1 MELENHCDAITFGRE
16 LRAHRKALGWT
27 ARQLATVYS
36 EEIGRED
43 DPIDTSF
50 IYHLEAGNMLVDKGR
65 RAILAR
71 IVDMPLALAGIGTLA
86 SHATPQLFTHPTVNV
101 SEYEQTLQMYTETWQ
116 AGTTFRVAKDIR
128 KRVSALE
135 HTALCSTGNRAQVV
149 NLLCEYQVLAAD
161 VVAEQDPASAAQL
174 LGKTVTLS
182 YQEKQ
187 YDLYVHA
194 LRQRAQTGISQ
205 FELTNDHSI
214 LTQSLA
220 DFQATDAV
228 QKYVSPFYQGLVN
241 VRKGLVYA
249 YSAKNEGEFAIA
261 LNILDTAGNQIGKIS
276 ADPHIAARLDIERW
290 RLNRA
295 SAYLYAPRGS
305 AALALAELEQLDRF
319 LPTTSPRRSV
329 HRHILFAKAYLKTG
343 NFPLATSYANAALE
357 VTSQFNMDTLS
368 AHLEGVYRVL
378 RNSPYG
384 NQPDTAH
391 FGVALLKAQR
401 PELF

>member
-1 MELENHCDAITFGRE
+1 MDFDAVTFGRE

-27 ARQLATVYS
+27 ARRLVTVYS

-50 IYHLEAGNMLVDKGR
+50 IYHLEAGDMLFDKGR

-71 IVDMPLALAGIGTLA
+71 IVDMPLALAGIGVLA
-86 SHATPQLFTHPTVNV
+86 TQSTAQLFATPTVDIK
-101 SEYEQTLQMYTETWQ
+101 EYEQTLQLYTGTWQ
-116 AGTTFRVAKDIR
+116 AGTTFKVAKDIR
-128 KRVSALE
+128 KRVTTLE
-135 HTALCSTGNRAQVV
+135 NAAFYSTENRATVM
-149 NLLCEYQVLAAD
+149 NLLCQYQVLAAD
-161 VVAEQDPASAAQL
+161 VVAEQDPASASQL
-174 LGKTVTLS
+174 LGKTVTIS

-187 YDLYVHA
+187 YNLYVHA

-205 FELTNDHSI
+205 FELSGDQSV

-220 DFQATDAV
+220 DFQATDVV
-228 QKYVSPFYQGLVN
+228 QKSVSQFYQGLVN

-249 YSAKNEGEFAIA
+249 YTAKDQVEFTTALKIIDSA
-261 LNILDTAGNQIGKIS
+261 GKQVDRVS
-276 ADPHIAARLDIERW
+276 SDPNVSARLDLERW

-295 SAYLYAPRGS
+295 SAYLYAPQGS
-305 AALALAELEQLDRF
+305 AVLALAELEELERT

-329 HRHILFAKAYLKTG
+329 HRNILFAKAYLGTK
-343 NFPLATSYANAALE
+343 NFPMSTAYANAALE
-357 VTSQFNMDTLS
+357 VTSRFNMDTLS
-368 AHLEGVYRVL
+368 AHLEGVYRSL
-378 RNSPYG
+378 RNSEYG
-384 NQPDTAH
+384 NEPDTAH

>member
-1 MELENHCDAITFGRE
+1 MSENDFDPTTFGRE

-27 ARQLATVYS
+27 AKQLALVYG

-43 DPIDTSF
+43 DPVDTSF
-50 IYHLEAGNMLVDKGR
+50 IYHLEAGETLMDKGR

-71 IVDMPLALAGIGTLA
+71 IVDMPLALAGIGML
-86 SHATPQLFTHPTVNV
+86 TPQSTTQLFSSPHVDL
-101 SEYEQTLQMYTETWQ
+101 SEYEATLQAYTGTWQ
-116 AGTTFRVAKDIR
+116 AGTTYRVAKDIKR
-128 KRVSALE
+128 RVSALE
-135 HTALCSTGNRAQVV
+135 GATLYSTSNRAKVV
-149 NLLCEYQVLAAD
+149 GLLGQYQVLAAD
-161 VVAEQDPASAAQL
+161 VVNEQNPLAASQL

-205 FELTNDHSI
+205 FELTGDVSA

-228 QKYVSPFYQGLVN
+228 KGINKFYAGLVN

-249 YSAKNEGEFAIA
+249 YTARDTGEFTRA
-261 LNILDTAGNQIGKIS
+261 LNIIDSAGDQIGQVS
-276 ADPHIAARLDIERW
+276 ADPNVAARLDLERW

-295 SAYLYAPRGS
+295 SAYLYSPLGS
-305 AALALAELEQLDRF
+305 PALALAELNELERV
-319 LPTTSPRRSV
+319 LPTSSPRRSV
-329 HRHILFAKAYLKTG
+329 HRHILFAKAYLRV
-343 NFPLATSYANAALE
+343 NDFPMATAYANAALE

-368 AHLEGVYRVL
+368 AHPEGVYHDL
-378 RNSPYG
+378 RTSSYRAEE
-384 NQPDTAH
+384 DTAH

>member
-1 MELENHCDAITFGRE
+1 MQADDYDPITFGRE
-16 LRAHRKALGWT
+16 LRSHRKALGWT
-27 ARQLATVYS
+27 AKQLALMYS
-36 EEIGRED
+36 EEIGKED
-43 DPIDTSF
+43 EPISPTF
-50 IYHLEAGNMLVDKGR
+50 IYHLEAGEMLVNKGR

-71 IVDMPLALAGIGTLA
+71 LVDMPIALAGIGLLSA
-86 SHATPQLFTHPTVNV
+86 HATPQLFKSPAVDLK
-101 SEYEQTLQMYTETWQ
+101 EYEETLRLYTGTWQ

-128 KRVSALE
+128 SRVGALE
-135 HTALCSTGNRAQVV
+135 NTALYSGGNRSNVI

-161 VVAEQDPASAAQL
+161 VVGEQDPASAAVL

-187 YDLYVHA
+187 YNLYVHA

-205 FELTNDHSI
+205 FELSGDHSV

-220 DFQATDAV
+220 DFQATDTV
-228 QKYVSPFYQGLVN
+228 QKNASPFYQGLVN

-249 YSAKNEGEFAIA
+249 YTARDKGEFTTA
-261 LNILDTAGNQIGKIS
+261 LNLIDSAGKQINLP
-276 ADPHIAARLDIERW
+276 ADPNVAARLDVERW

-295 SAYLYAPRGS
+295 SAYLYSPQGS
-305 AALALAELEQLDRF
+305 PALALSELEELERA

-329 HRHILFAKAYLKTG
+329 HRNILFAKAYLGTK
-343 NFPLATSYANAALE
+343 NFPMSVAYANAALE
-357 VTSQFNMDTLS
+357 VTSKFNMDTLS
-368 AHLEGVYRVL
+368 AHLDGVYRSL

-384 NQPDTAH
+384 TEADTAH
-391 FGVALLKAQR
+391 FGVSLLKAQR